1 MSGVFLG
8 QGKPKSGRLATV
20 TANVD
25 MPPPRQLTAPLVEE
39 KSSFIIGSP
48 PSSSDGGSIGS
59 DNSALI
65 QRALGSGGPINLE
78 TAPLPL
84 RQSGARR
91 QSQGNILRTSYT
103 CNRDAPPHTKFY
115 LRQLYF
121 FMYRRD

>member
-1 MSGVFLG
+1 MTAFVGYGEIPGSMSGVFLG

-84 RQSGARR
+84 RLSGARR
-91 QSQGNILRTSYT
+91 QSQGIIFSELIIL
-103 CNRDAPPHTKFY
+103 
-115 LRQLYF
+115 
-121 FMYRRD
+121 

>member
-1 MSGVFLG
+1 MNIFIGYGEIPGSMSGVFLG
-8 QGKPKSGRLATV
+8 PGKTKSNRLAAV

-25 MPPPRQLTAPLVEE
+25 MPPPRQLTVPLVEE

-65 QRALGSGGPINLE
+65 QRALGSGGPINLD

-84 RQSGARR
+84 RLPGARR
-91 QSQGNILRTSYT
+91 QSQGIVPRYLVKFL
-103 CNRDAPPHTKFY
+103 HFTKY
-115 LRQLYF
+115 
-121 FMYRRD
+121 MVM

>member
-8 QGKPKSGRLATV
+8 QGKSKSGRFAT
-20 TANVD
+20 TTENVD
-25 MPPPRQLTAPLVEE
+25 MPPPRQLHVPLVEE

-78 TAPLPL
+78 TVPLPS
-84 RQSGARR
+84 RHQGIRR
-91 QSQGNILRTSYT
+91 LSQGINIYVDMQERKTFSTSLR
-103 CNRDAPPHTKFY
+103 
-115 LRQLYF
+115 
-121 FMYRRD
+121 

>member
-8 QGKPKSGRLATV
+8 HGRPKSGRVATV

-25 MPPPRQLTAPLVEE
+25 MPPPRQLNVPLVEE

-78 TAPLPL
+78 TGPLPL
-84 RQSGARR
+84 RQQGLRR
-91 QSQGNILRTSYT
+91 PSQGNISVLELTG
-103 CNRDAPPHTKFY
+103 NIEFGD
-115 LRQLYF
+115 
-121 FMYRRD
+121 